1 MGFTDVYA
9 EVYETDDGLLTIYAY
24 RGDALIWQSRHKG
37 DEGAYE
43 AACDFMSIFNGVD
56 PVAAEWESDGLF
68 IDDETGQLIASTA
81 WYRGDDNDMFARW
94 RMGSAGF
101 QFLADATNVSRNWR

>member
-9 EVYETDDGLLTIYAY
+9 EVYETDDGFLTIYAY
-24 RGDALIWQSRHKG
+24 RGDAIIWQSRYKG

-43 AACDFMSIFNGVD
+43 AACDFASISNGTD
-56 PVAAEWESDGLF
+56 PVAAEWESDGLYL
-68 IDDETGQLIASTA
+68 DDEEGQLIASTA

-94 RMGSAGF
+94 RMGDAGF
-101 QFLADATNVSRNWR
+101 QFLAYATNASRNWG